1 MKDYQFTCK
10 NCGRTTFA
18 DYYAI
23 TKTYE
28 NTALTLQECSHCGY
42 ICYACSQL
50 NDLREKETTIRKN
63 RNVGTIKENLTVG
76 SDSSKINKNCQ

>member
-23 TKTYE
+23 TKTY
-28 NTALTLQECSHCGY
+28 
-42 ICYACSQL
+42 ACSQL
-50 NDLREKETTIRKN
+50 NDLREKEATIRKN
-63 RNVGTIKENLTVG
+63 RKVGTIKENLTVE
-76 SDSSKINKNCQ
+76 SDPSKIHENCQ